1 VAVRRLILDANDA
14 GLTDQRKDTTT
25 HGSVGEERQIAIL
38 FVDIRNST
46 RFADSVPPFDVIH
59 VLRRFYHHM
68 DKAVIDHGG
77 HVACYTGDG
86 LLALFGVETSKS
98 ACLQAVL
105 AGLDMLRC
113 VKQDL
118 QPYVKRL
125 FRRAFRIG
133 IGLHFGQAVVG
144 TVGGG
149 LQERITAIGDAVNIA
164 NRVERANKKAKTEF
178 LVTEAA
184 LREVRD
190 HVHVG
195 RSIDVNLAGK
205 TGTYTLHEIV
215 GVQNGAP
222 QTPGRV
228 ARL

>member
-1 VAVRRLILDANDA
+1 M
-14 GLTDQRKDTTT
+14 
-25 HGSVGEERQIAIL
+25 
-38 FVDIRNST
+38 
-46 RFADSVPPFDVIH
+46 IH

-133 IGLHFGQAVVG
+133 IGLHLWPSRRGHC
-144 TVGGG
+144 GGG
-149 LQERITAIGDAVNIA
+149 RSESPVGDAVNVA
-164 NRVERANKKAKTEF
+164 SRVERANMK
-178 LVTEAA
+178 
-184 LREVRD
+184 D
-190 HVHVG
+190 DG
-195 RSIDVNLAGK
+195 
-205 TGTYTLHEIV
+205 
-215 GVQNGAP
+215 
-222 QTPGRV
+222 
-228 ARL
+228 

>member
-1 VAVRRLILDANDA
+1 
-14 GLTDQRKDTTT
+14 
-25 HGSVGEERQIAIL
+25 
-38 FVDIRNST
+38 
-46 RFADSVPPFDVIH
+46 VIH
-59 VLRRFYHHM
+59 VLGRFYHHM

-86 LLALFGVETSKS
+86 LLALFGIETSKC

-144 TVGGG
+144 TLGGG
-149 LQERITAIGDAVNIA
+149 LQERITAIGDAVNVA
-164 NRVERANKKAKTEF
+164 SRVERANKKAKTEF

-190 HVHVG
+190 QVYVG
-195 RSIDVNLAGK
+195 RSIDVNLPGK
-205 TGTYTLHEIV
+205 TGRYTLHEIV
-215 GVQNGAP
+215 GVRDGP
-222 QTPGRV
+222 LQTPGRT
-228 ARL
+228 APS